1 MPRPDGT
8 PTAKELADV
17 KRAQK
22 RRAEA
27 ATMGHQGRRRREWEA
42 SPEGQARLTDA
53 STHFGTRAAPA
64 QVYEVRGWG
73 ETFKGA
79 RHFEQQ
85 LPGLENPDALPTPP
99 RWEDLPDEEKA
110 RTERGLKLHAGAD
123 IDFMTRSFGAQLDQA
138 YLRAE
143 RNTPLRTAAIP
154 HTRDFYTETHD
165 LRGEKLPRAVMH
177 DSAADVGL
185 PFGQYTAIS
194 AITSPQTKFH
204 TRGRTGDRYPND
216 ETARSTVEQARSG
229 VPVAEGTTG
238 PRRDM
243 PGGKNEGYPANAR
256 KAIDAVQQ
264 MDAGVNVPELKSRW
278 KEDRKAGAV
287 VPREEP
293 TPMFGPKTGPYHN
306 SWLLDTPDYFVSDV
320 HSGGGALL
328 PHLSSHKGGGDSK
341 GKSEREIAIERTP
354 NFHSAA
360 DYAVRQAIE
369 SRGLTSIRQAQASQW
384 GEEQIQRKEA
394 NSRLQGS
401 KTEAQAY
408 GHLSEPPPVD
418 RHQGYLDYDRGTAV
432 SGMPVLPTVKKGST
446 LPREKLESNWSEQF

>member
-1 MPRPDGT
+1 MPTPSGK
-8 PTAKELADV
+8 PTAEERKA
-17 KRAQK
+17 RQAQK

-27 ATMGHQGRRRREWEA
+27 AVMGHRGRRRREWET
-42 SPEGQARLTDA
+42 SEEGLTRLTDA
-53 STHFGTRAAPA
+53 SAHFGTKAAPA
-64 QVYEVRGWG
+64 QIYQTRGWG
-73 ETFKGA
+73 ETAKGA
-79 RHFEQQ
+79 RHYEQQ

-110 RTERGLKLHAGAD
+110 RTERALRIHAGAD
-123 IDFMTRSFGAQLDQA
+123 VEFMTRAFGAQLDQS

-143 RNTPLRTAAIP
+143 RNTPPTTAAVP

-165 LRGEKLPRAVMH
+165 PRGEKLPRAVMH
-177 DSAADVGL
+177 DSAQEVGL

-204 TRGRTGDRYPND
+204 TRGRDGVDRYPND
-216 ETARSTVEQARSG
+216 ETARATVEQARAG
-229 VPVAEGTTG
+229 VPVTEAGTG
-238 PRRDM
+238 QRRD
-243 PGGKNEGYPANAR
+243 GVGKNEGYPANAR
-256 KAIDAVQQ
+256 KAVDAVQQ
-264 MDAGVNVPELKSRW
+264 MDAGTPVPELESRW

-287 VPREEP
+287 VPREKP

-369 SRGLTSIRQAQASQW
+369 SRGLSSIRQAQASQW
-384 GEEQIQRKEA
+384 GEEQIQRKEG
-394 NSRLQGS
+394 NVRLQGS

-408 GHLSEPPPVD
+408 GHLREPAPVD
-418 RHQGYLDYDRGTAV
+418 RHQGYLDYDRAQAIPGQAIIPPKRQAPKLTD
-432 SGMPVLPTVKKGST
+432 
-446 LPREKLESNWSEQF
+446 EKLRQNWDEKF